1 MKYDRCWLVAIPCTV
16 TADAQEEHANV
27 EPVTESGR
35 GAPQSSE
42 ASPITSPTKKPRSNG
57 PVLRGIL
64 LDVAPALIAYY
75 GLRALGC
82 SEYVALLSATVLAG
96 LKVSYDAI
104 RARRLDPFAGYLM
117 LNFGLS
123 LAVGLITSN
132 ARMLMAGDT
141 LVGGIGALVFLGS
154 CVIGKP
160 LTQVVSERVK
170 HDDDEPEPGEEAF
183 IHRVHV
189 LLSAMWGIGLLVGM
203 LISLAIIFSLSIDVA
218 KGVNTVVSLALIA
231 VLMAATFWFGGRA
244 RKQWEQRS
252 AAQG

>member
-1 MKYDRCWLVAIPCTV
+1 MIGPMS
-16 TADAQEEHANV
+16 
-27 EPVTESGR
+27 ESGR
-35 GAPQSSE
+35 GAPRLPESTP
-42 ASPITSPTKKPRSNG
+42 AAPPTTSPAKKAHSNG
-57 PVLRGIL
+57 PILRGIL
-64 LDVAPALIAYY
+64 LDVAPPLIAYY

-96 LKVSYDAI
+96 VKVSYEAVK
-104 RARRLDPFAGYLM
+104 ARRLDPFAGYLM

-123 LAVGLITSN
+123 LAVGLATAD

-160 LTQVVSERVK
+160 LTQVVAERARP
-170 HDDDEPEPGEEAF
+170 DDDPQEPGEEAF
-183 IHRVHV
+183 VHRVHV
-189 LLSAMWGIGLLVGM
+189 LLSAMWGIGLLAGM

-231 VLMAATFWFGGRA
+231 VLMAATFWIGHRA
-244 RKQWEQRS
+244 RSKWENSQEQKRT
-252 AAQG
+252 AQG